1 MIDKIN
7 YKKITEN
14 LIPIFDEAG
23 KTSIDL
29 YEKGLKIKMKD
40 DKTPV
45 SNGDLKV
52 NDIISKK

>member
-23 KTSIDL
+23 KISIDL
-29 YEKGLKIKMKD
+29 YEKGLKIEMKD

-45 SNGDLKV
+45 SNGD
-52 NDIISKK
+52 